1 MTGRR
6 WLYAGALVWALLLVA
21 AGAWSAAHDPPT
33 VREQTSLEQGRQ
45 RVDDAVAA
53 VRRAAGPGV
62 EFDARPPEVTPGCR
76 VTVARSGSEL
86 ERVVVLTVA
95 PGQEAA
101 LLDRLRDRLPAD
113 WRAYR
118 LSDPERLIADA
129 GDFVAVRAQPGAAGE
144 VHVTLR
150 AGCRPDQGTAP

>member
-62 EFDARPPEVTPGCR
+62 EFDARPPEVTTGCR
-76 VTVARSGSEL
+76 VTEARSVVEL
-86 ERVVVLTVA
+86 ERVVVSTVA
-95 PGQEAA
+95 PGRGRSA
-101 LLDRLRDRLPAD
+101 DRLRDRLPAD

-129 GDFVAVRAQPGAAGE
+129 GDFVACAQLGAAGE